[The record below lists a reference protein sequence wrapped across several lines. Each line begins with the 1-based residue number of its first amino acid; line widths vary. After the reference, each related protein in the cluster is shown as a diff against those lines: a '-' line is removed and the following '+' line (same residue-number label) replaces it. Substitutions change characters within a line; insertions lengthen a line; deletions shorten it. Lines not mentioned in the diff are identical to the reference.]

1 MLRSHSFPATLRLA
15 CAGLLLLLSLL
26 AASASLAADRQ
37 RVTTFLNVTGFDV
50 ALDSIAL
57 SAASA
62 PQMLGL
68 DVGTFGNQWGRLSD
82 DVFDTAVMRR
92 MAEDILVETLDDA
105 ALDHAAA
112 FYASDLGQRLVRAE
126 NAAHM
131 VADDE
136 VKQEAG
142 SRIIADLVKSG
153 SERLVLFQRMGRAID
168 AADTGVRAVQQIQ
181 FRFLMAATAAGVI
194 DLELDADELRALLD
208 SQADAMRLELQASGL
223 ASSAYTYQDFTD
235 VELEQ
240 YVTALEQ
247 EKMQEV
253 YELLNAVQ
261 YEITANRFEELAR
274 RLADLTPAQDI

>member
-26 AASASLAADRQ
+26 AASATLAADRQ

-235 VELEQ
+235 EELEQ

>member
-26 AASASLAADRQ
+26 AASATLAADRQ

>member
-26 AASASLAADRQ
+26 AASATLAADRQ

-208 SQADAMRLELQASGL
+208 NQADAMRLELQASGL

-235 VELEQ
+235 EELEQ

>member
-1 MLRSHSFPATLRLA
+1 
-15 CAGLLLLLSLL
+15 LLLLSLL

-223 ASSAYTYQDFTD
+223 ASSAYTYQNFTD
-235 VELEQ
+235 EELEK

>member
-1 MLRSHSFPATLRLA
+1 
-15 CAGLLLLLSLL
+15 LLLLSLL

-112 FYASDLGQRLVRAE
+112 FYASDL
-126 NAAHM
+126 
-131 VADDE
+131 
-136 VKQEAG
+136 
-142 SRIIADLVKSG
+142 
-153 SERLVLFQRMGRAID
+153 
-168 AADTGVRAVQQIQ
+168 
-181 FRFLMAATAAGVI
+181 
-194 DLELDADELRALLD
+194 
-208 SQADAMRLELQASGL
+208 
-223 ASSAYTYQDFTD
+223 
-235 VELEQ
+235 
-240 YVTALEQ
+240 
-247 EKMQEV
+247 
-253 YELLNAVQ
+253 
-261 YEITANRFEELAR
+261 
-274 RLADLTPAQDI
+274 